1 MTRVLTGNGTKSGL
15 VWPEY
20 TRMGSFMG
28 TNGRIFTSTEVF
40 YALDLSFR
48 PLSKNYFTLIDSL
61 RASVPAA

>member
-1 MTRVLTGNGTKSGL
+1 
-15 VWPEY
+15 
-20 TRMGSFMG
+20 MG

-61 RASVPAA
+61 RASVPVA

>member
-1 MTRVLTGNGTKSGL
+1 
-15 VWPEY
+15 
-20 TRMGSFMG
+20 MG

-40 YALDLSFR
+40 YSLDLSFR